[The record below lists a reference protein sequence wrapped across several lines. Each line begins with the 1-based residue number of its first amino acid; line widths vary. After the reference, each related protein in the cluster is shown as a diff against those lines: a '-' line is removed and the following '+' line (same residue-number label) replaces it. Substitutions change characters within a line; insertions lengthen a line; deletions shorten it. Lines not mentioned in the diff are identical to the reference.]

1 MNVLID
7 PYMFELSSEQDI
19 CNNLS
24 FFMEII
30 KLSQSLNGFSITVY
44 KGMIDRMQKRAI
56 QPFPIKLD
64 EIRDQELKNTILQ
77 INNSFANALIRT
89 IESIDIDGCSGNQE
103 FMVDGQEVDDEHY
116 FELYSVLLI
125 PCYSQ
130 NIYIDKRIITGNKIK
145 GKQIGDSF
153 KLECGCKE
161 HDYLQEYQ
169 FVGVGDLIS
178 AKDKVIRILKEK
190 RKNGEIPIVDRV
202 QAGMGDHHNHVQANG
217 KKFDWLD
224 ELSTQN
230 KSVLCLL
237 QELGLFKIIF
247 ERFTSM
253 GIRVTGTMS
262 IRNVEEKE
270 QQDIVSVKFSAETG
284 MLIITSLYFPKGIG
298 KVLHN
303 YYSSEQLTY
312 KNVSELIEKIQ

>member
-19 CNNLS
+19 CNNLF

-30 KLSQSLNGFSITVY
+30 KLSQSSNDFSITVY
-44 KGMIDRMQKRAI
+44 KGMIERMQQRTI

-64 EIRDQELKNTILQ
+64 EIRDQELKKIILQ
-77 INNSFANALIRT
+77 INDSFANALIRT
-89 IESIDIDGCSGNQE
+89 IESIDIDGCSGDQE
-103 FMVDGQEVDDEHY
+103 FVVDGQEVDDEHY

-125 PCYSQ
+125 PCYSH
-130 NIYIDKRIITGNKIK
+130 NIYIDRRIITGNKSK
-145 GKQIGDSF
+145 GKQIGDRV

-161 HDYLQEYQ
+161 HRYLQEYQ
-169 FVGVGDLIS
+169 FVGIGDLLPI
-178 AKDKVIRILKEK
+178 KDKVIRILKEK

-202 QAGMGDHHNHVQANG
+202 QARIGDHHNQVQADG

-224 ELSTQN
+224 ELSAQN

-247 ERFTSM
+247 ERFVPA
-253 GIRVTGTMS
+253 GIRATGTMS
-262 IRNVEEKE
+262 IKNVEEKE

-312 KNVSELIEKIQ
+312 KNVSELIEKIK